1 MLESRLLGGGIDV
14 RILQA
19 MGNTT
24 AAQVCCCER
33 RPDPR
38 RQYRRGDGETPLSPH
53 LKGAKQESKSSSSS
67 WPFDFESNEPGDLTK
82 PLAEQAA
89 DQAEGKVKI
98 LESSALKVMGK
109 LRKFPT
115 SGMGWGS
122 GWSAKERFFAVLPA
136 KAYLKESRK
145 SEKFEFVYEID
156 KAPGGS
162 SPRGPRSIDRLRCWR
177 SGSLQ
182 YWDTTAAFEK
192 KEPSK
197 GSIPLLGITRVY
209 IDDQNKN
216 EVIVKYAN
224 GASSEP
230 VFLRLHFPSQMA
242 AEQWRQEM
250 RQVRATL

>member
-1 MLESRLLGGGIDV
+1 
-14 RILQA
+14 

-38 RQYRRGDGETPLSPH
+38 RRDRRGDGATPMSPR
-53 LKGAKQESKSSSSS
+53 LQGAKQVSTSSSSS
-67 WPFDFESNEPGDLTK
+67 WPFDFESNEPEGDPGPK

-89 DQAEGKVKI
+89 DQAEVKVKI

-136 KAYLKESRK
+136 KAHLKQSRK

-156 KAPGGS
+156 KVPGGS
-162 SPRGPRSIDRLRCWR
+162 SPRPRSVDRLRCWR

-182 YWDTTAAFEK
+182 YWNTTAAFEK
-192 KEPSK
+192 KEPPK
-197 GSIPLLGITRVY
+197 GTIPLLGITRVY
-209 IDDQNKN
+209 IDEQNKN

-230 VFLRLHFPSQMA
+230 VLLRLHFPSLMA